1 MTVAFLG
8 GCRAD
13 QGKPAAG
20 IGEQVSMTQPKP
32 PETAYRPAIVC
43 FGDSI
48 TAGYGVDPGET
59 YPENLEKILAGDNYP
74 YRVVNE
80 GVSGNTTKDGLDRIA
95 RVIALHP
102 DVVVLEFGGNDG
114 LRGLPIA
121 STRAN
126 LDQIVATLQHAGVK
140 VVLGGITLPPNYGP
154 DYIRQ
159 FNQTYALLA
168 AKYHV
173 PLLPFLLRDVY
184 GVEGG
189 MQADGIHATDDGNAQ
204 VAKNLLPLLVPLLKK
219 S

>member
-114 LRGLPIA
+114 LRGLPLEQ
-121 STRAN
+121 TKAN
-126 LDQIVATLQHAGVK
+126 LASMIDQLQTAHAKVALA
-140 VVLGGITLPPNYGP
+140 GITLPPSYGA
-154 DYIRQ
+154 DYIAK
-159 FNQTYALLA
+159 FDAIYPAL
-168 AKYHV
+168 AKQYKV
-173 PLLPFLLRDVY
+173 PYLPFILKGAY
-184 GVEGG
+184 GTDGDI
-189 MQADGIHATDDGNAQ
+189 QADGIHPTDKGTKV
-204 VAKNLLPLLVPLLKK
+204 VAANIAGLIEPLLRH
-219 S
+219 